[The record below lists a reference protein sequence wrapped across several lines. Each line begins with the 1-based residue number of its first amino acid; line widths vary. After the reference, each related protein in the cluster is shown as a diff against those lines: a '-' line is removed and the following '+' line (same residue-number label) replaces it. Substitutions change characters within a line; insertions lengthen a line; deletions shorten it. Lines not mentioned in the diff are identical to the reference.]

1 MNQRILSLLLAGTL
15 SLTLLAGC
23 APKGSESSQPPE
35 TTPMV
40 TPTQPAEHTETSVL
54 PTEPPETE
62 PTETPGVA
70 PESTPGAAKPS
81 QTPKPSEKPNAAP
94 PQKPQASPE
103 ATPVP
108 TPSES
113 PDSSSVVTQV
123 WEQIAADLA
132 DVLPSSMDLT
142 GDDLKSTYG
151 IDPADLEDYVCKLPM
166 MSAHITEFFIAKV
179 KDGKMDAV
187 KAALQARQEALAGGF
202 LYPSLVELVEDYK
215 LVVNGNYILF
225 CITENADQAVEIFDD
240 YTK

>member
-1 MNQRILSLLLAGTL
+1 MGRLRPSRGMKSSPTAARLSAR
-15 SLTLLAGC
+15 
-23 APKGSESSQPPE
+23 KSQYLKKNSR
-35 TTPMV
+35 
-40 TPTQPAEHTETSVL
+40 AR
-54 PTEPPETE
+54 
-62 PTETPGVA
+62 
-70 PESTPGAAKPS
+70 
-81 QTPKPSEKPNAAP
+81 
-94 PQKPQASPE
+94 
-103 ATPVP
+103 
-108 TPSES
+108 
-113 PDSSSVVTQV
+113 
-123 WEQIAADLA
+123 
-132 DVLPSSMDLT
+132 
-142 GDDLKSTYG
+142 LKSTYG

>member
-23 APKGSESSQPPE
+23 APKGSESSKPPE

-40 TPTQPAEHTETSVL
+40 TPTQPAE
-54 PTEPPETE
+54 
-62 PTETPGVA
+62 PTETPGAA

-81 QTPKPSEKPNAAP
+81 QSPKPSEKPNAAP
-94 PQKPQASPE
+94 SQKPQASPE

-113 PDSSSVVTQV
+113 PDTSSVVTQV

>member
-1 MNQRILSLLLAGTL
+1 MNQRILSVLLAGTL

-23 APKGSESSQPPE
+23 APAGSETSQPPE

-40 TPTQPAEHTETSVL
+40 TPTQPAEPTETPVL
-54 PTEPPETE
+54 
-62 PTETPGVA
+62 PTETPGAA
-70 PESTPGAAKPS
+70 PESTPEAAKPS
-81 QTPKPSEKPNAAP
+81 QSPKPSEKPNAAP
-94 PQKPQASPE
+94 SQKPQASPE

-113 PDSSSVVTQV
+113 SDTSSVVTQV